1 MVKRKRE
8 PDDDDSET
16 GDATAPSDSELNQ
29 TFITPTYNLTST
41 TELPPGGVKIFKGA
55 AITNMILPRA
65 SINSVLLNSAREMD
79 SIPLVMDYKH
89 FDGTV
94 IPELVVPTNELILAI
109 SRVSTDLSIPQGD
122 GFQDAYEMVMNAVFS
137 QNTNNIF
144 VMQIISAVML
154 HVQFHSKLMNG
165 AAVSLV
171 ENIESRFRR
180 SVETLSYRLEE
191 NVGSIDCPFTAIIV
205 HGPGNLVLKRTE
217 GEVPASDAF
226 EGGDFS
232 KNINVGEARRSG
244 TTQTRTL
251 PSTPQQSIFA
261 DEQTRKEQTN
271 KIRRDIEARK
281 IPKKGVSFEDTAGK
295 PVKSVSGVDPPR
307 KYFEAW
313 VHSKRDAAEERERT
327 RREIPKGTNRESR
340 REEGEAY
347 VANAHNIS
355 AASTS
360 GATDVIRGFAKKQL
374 GKRADEA
381 SAQLRALDKTS
392 VQLTKT
398 ISHK

>member
-1 MVKRKRE
+1 
-8 PDDDDSET
+8 
-16 GDATAPSDSELNQ
+16 
-29 TFITPTYNLTST
+29 
-41 TELPPGGVKIFKGA
+41 
-55 AITNMILPRA
+55 MILPRA

-109 SRVSTDLSIPQGD
+109 SRVSTDLNIPQGD

-205 HGPGNLVLKRTE
+205 HGPGNLSVE
-217 GEVPASDAF
+217 AVDEESDYGFDNLDAD
-226 EGGDFS
+226 EIDFS
-232 KNINVGEARRSG
+232 NKSSAQNNDTRRQLPRVPRPPSDDSRRISAS
-244 TTQTRTL
+244 TAETL
-251 PSTPQQSIFA
+251 KKSERQR
-261 DEQTRKEQTN
+261 ELLRKEMAKRQ
-271 KIRRDIEARK
+271 KEKEAGIFPRNS
-281 IPKKGVSFEDTAGK
+281 VLNEDTVGT
-295 PVKSVSGVDPPR
+295 PVEHVSGVVSPSLDF
-307 KYFEAW
+307 KNWTQE
-313 VHSKRDAAEERERT
+313 KRNR
-327 RREIPKGTNRESR
+327 IPKGTDRESR
-340 REEGEAY
+340 RAEGNAI
-347 VANAHNIS
+347 VANTRSAS
-355 AASTS
+355 RTAASPVIQFFS
-360 GATDVIRGFAKKQL
+360 KKIQKGAA
-374 GKRADEA
+374 EA
-381 SAQLRALDKTS
+381 SAELRALDKRS
-392 VQLTKT
+392 VEQTRQLNENP
-398 ISHK
+398 